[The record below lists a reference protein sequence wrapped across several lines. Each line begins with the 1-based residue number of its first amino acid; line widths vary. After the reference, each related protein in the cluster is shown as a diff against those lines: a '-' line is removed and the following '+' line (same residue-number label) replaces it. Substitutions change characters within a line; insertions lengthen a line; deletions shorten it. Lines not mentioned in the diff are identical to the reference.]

1 MIEKISL
8 KEYANKKGVSLTTV
22 YRWIKNGKLRTE
34 REGGVLYLLV
44 DAEEWRGIGPS
55 EAEILQELRREN
67 DWLRG
72 KVDELTRQLSEVE
85 LRHHEIVKGLI
96 DRLEEQ
102 LKALAGVQQKQKQRE
117 KGWSWWWQKKE

>member
-8 KEYANKKGVSLTTV
+8 REYANKKGISLTTV

-72 KVDELTRQLSEVE
+72 KVDELTRQLSEAE
-85 LRHHEIVKGLI
+85 LRHHEIVRELI

-102 LKALAGVQQKQKQRE
+102 LKTLAVVQGQSQ
-117 KGWSWWWQKKE
+117 SQKKRRWWKKD